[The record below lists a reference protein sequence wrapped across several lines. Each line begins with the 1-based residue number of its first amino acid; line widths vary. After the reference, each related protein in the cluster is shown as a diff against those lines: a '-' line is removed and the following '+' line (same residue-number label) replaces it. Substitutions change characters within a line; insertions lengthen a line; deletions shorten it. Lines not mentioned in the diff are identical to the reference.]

1 MLLLSFPTALDGD
14 VAMNWEAI
22 GAISE
27 AVGAVAIIA
36 TLVYLAIQIRQNTAS
51 VRGSAYQQWVAANLE
66 LNMAATEPTQSHLL
80 VLGNAGSTNLSNE
93 SFVSFAMWN
102 LGLMQMAQATDYLYR
117 TGSLDRD
124 LWETEINRAAGILAF
139 PGVRQ
144 WWDAGGNT
152 QLTPS
157 FVRLL
162 ESTESSIAY
171 WNWDSERGFFRGD
184 VFVPGSRKGEPDSP
198 TK

>member
-1 MLLLSFPTALDGD
+1 
-14 VAMNWEAI
+14 MNWETI
-22 GAISE
+22 SAISE
-27 AVGAVAIIA
+27 AVGAVAIVA
-36 TLVYLAIQIRQNTAS
+36 TLIYLAIQIRQNTAS
-51 VRGSAYQQWVAANLE
+51 VKGSAYQQWVAANLE
-66 LNMAATEPTQSHLL
+66 LNMAATEPTQSDIL
-80 VLGNAGSTNLSNE
+80 VLGNADSANLSDE

-102 LGLMQMAQATDYLYR
+102 LGLMQMAQATNYLYR

>member
-1 MLLLSFPTALDGD
+1 
-14 VAMNWEAI
+14 MNWETI
-22 GAISE
+22 SAISE
-27 AVGAVAIIA
+27 AVGAVAIVA
-36 TLVYLAIQIRQNTAS
+36 TLIYLAIQIRQNTAS
-51 VRGSAYQQWVAANLE
+51 VKGSAYQQWVAANLE
-66 LNMAATEPTQSHLL
+66 LNMAATEPAQSDIL
-80 VLGNAGSTNLSNE
+80 VLGNTDSTNLNNE
-93 SFVSFAMWN
+93 SFVAFAMWN

-157 FVRLL
+157 FVKLL

-198 TK
+198 TQ

>member
-1 MLLLSFPTALDGD
+1 
-14 VAMNWEAI
+14 MNWETI
-22 GAISE
+22 SAISE
-27 AVGAVAIIA
+27 AVGAVAIVA
-36 TLVYLAIQIRQNTAS
+36 TLIYLAIQIRQNTAS
-51 VRGSAYQQWVAANLE
+51 VKGSAYQQCVEANLE
-66 LNMAATEPTQSHLL
+66 LNMAATEPTQSDIL
-80 VLGNAGSTNLSNE
+80 VLGNADSANLSNE

-157 FVRLL
+157 FVKLL

-184 VFVPGSRKGEPDSP
+184 ELVTPLEGEPDSP
-198 TK
+198 TQ

>member
-1 MLLLSFPTALDGD
+1 MTYPKLILLGWGVNMNSEKLANWLQIVGNLGILAGLVL
-14 VAMNWEAI
+14 VAVEIN
-22 GAISE
+22 
-27 AVGAVAIIA
+27 
-36 TLVYLAIQIRQNTAS
+36 QNTAS
-51 VRGSAYQQWVAANLE
+51 VQGSAYQQWVAANME
-66 LNMAATEPTQSHLL
+66 LNMAATDPTLSHLF
-80 VLGNAGSTNLSNE
+80 VLGNADSANLSNE

-124 LWETEINRAAGILAF
+124 LWETEINRAAGILTM

-152 QLTPS
+152 QLTPR
-157 FVRLL
+157 FVMLL
-162 ESTESSIAY
+162 ESTQSSIAY

-184 VFVPGSRKGEPDSP
+184 VFVPESRKGEPDSP
-198 TK
+198 TQ

>member
-1 MLLLSFPTALDGD
+1 
-14 VAMNWEAI
+14 MNWETI
-22 GAISE
+22 SAISE
-27 AVGAVAIIA
+27 AVSAVAIVA
-36 TLVYLAIQIRQNTAS
+36 TLIYLAIQIRQNTAS
-51 VRGSAYQQWVAANLE
+51 VKGSAYQQWVAANLE
-66 LNMAATEPTQSHLL
+66 LNMAATESTQSDIL
-80 VLGNAGSTNLSNE
+80 VLGNTDSANLSNE

-117 TGSLDRD
+117 TESLDRD

-152 QLTPS
+152 QLTPR
-157 FVRLL
+157 FVKLL
-162 ESTESSIAY
+162 ESTQSSIAY

-184 VFVPGSRKGEPDSP
+184 VFVPGSRNGEPGSP
-198 TK
+198 TQ